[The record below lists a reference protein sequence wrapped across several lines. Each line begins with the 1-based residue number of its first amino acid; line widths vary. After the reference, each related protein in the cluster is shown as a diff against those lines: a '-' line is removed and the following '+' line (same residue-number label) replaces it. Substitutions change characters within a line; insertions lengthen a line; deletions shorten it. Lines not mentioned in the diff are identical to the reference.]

1 MHEHIRIQDTLRVAV
16 ALSMVGGYMDS
27 YSYSFLGEHFASLQS
42 GNLIMMGMHVADGQF
57 QEAATY
63 LIPVLSFALGAG
75 FNFFVKK
82 FLANSK
88 ALLWQEISLLIELL
102 GFILVATIAP
112 WLPSKMMV
120 IGGMAFFAALQA
132 DTFTVVHGT
141 PYATLMS
148 TGNVKTFGSMLMQ
161 FIVTKD
167 KIKLY
172 TAGRFFVILFG
183 FFSGAV
189 IAHILGNVIGVNA
202 LYGASFIMLI
212 TFLML
217 HIGSMNPVVPKSID
231 PK

>member
-1 MHEHIRIQDTLRVAV
+1 MQEHIRIQDTLRVAF

-42 GNLIMMGMHVADGQF
+42 GNLIMMGMHVADGEFSQ
-57 QEAATY
+57 AATY
-63 LIPVLSFALGAG
+63 LIPVLSFAFGAG
-75 FNFFVKK
+75 VNFFVKK
-82 FLANSK
+82 YLANSK

-102 GFILVATIAP
+102 GFVLVATIAP

-161 FIVTKD
+161 FLVTKD

-172 TAGRFFVILFG
+172 TAGRFIVIIFA
-183 FFSGAV
+183 FFFGAV
-189 IAHILGNVIGVNA
+189 IAHILGNMIGVNA
-202 LYGASFIMLI
+202 LYGASLIMFIAFM
-212 TFLML
+212 ML
-217 HIGSMNPVVPKSID
+217 HLGSLNPIIAKQPTAK
-231 PK
+231 